1 MSNLKVFTLAA
12 NGKTVREVTLA
23 SIKSVPEGE
32 IHPHDFN
39 HLERGR
45 DVLFKSNELK
55 QISEILRNLEKDADI
70 VKVGVGDP
78 TSCRS
83 GEVIEQVVVIAPK
96 GQRGLRTRA
105 L

>member
-55 QISEILRNLEKDADI
+55 
-70 VKVGVGDP
+70 
-78 TSCRS
+78 
-83 GEVIEQVVVIAPK
+83 VVVIAPK